1 MSNPTHT
8 RALALI
14 EQLSFRVAFR
24 AGKKMPQS
32 EYTMRDRQDG
42 ARETAYVQLF
52 HLIQADG
59 VIEHWRG
66 HKKRYLYPGDG
77 YKYWAMMTFEPASR
91 VINRMQIEH
100 DIERPRRGG
109 PKTCT

>member
-14 EQLSFRVAFR
+14 EQLSFRVAFCTT
-24 AGKKMPQS
+24 KKMPHP
-32 EYTMRDRQDG
+32 EYTVRDTTNST
-42 ARETAYVQLF
+42 RETAYVQLF
-52 HLIQADG
+52 HVIQADG

-91 VINRMQIEH
+91 VINRMRIEK
-100 DIERPRRGG
+100 DIERLQRDK
-109 PKTCT
+109 PKICP